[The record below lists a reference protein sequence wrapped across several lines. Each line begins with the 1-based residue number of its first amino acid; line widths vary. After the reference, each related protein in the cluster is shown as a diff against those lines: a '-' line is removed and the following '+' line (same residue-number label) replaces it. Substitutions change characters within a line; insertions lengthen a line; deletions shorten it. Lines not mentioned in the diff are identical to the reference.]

1 VDESASVAGGNFRA
15 IRETNEVVV
24 AIRAELAVE
33 KFTGRNLERLKELS
47 RLDVR
52 QCSSFCFFSREKE
65 KRNATSHTM
74 TKSPSWISLFSD
86 HIWRDGCCRDVSD
99 YATPSEKEEM

>member
-65 KRNATSHTM
+65 KRNAHE
-74 TKSPSWISLFSD
+74 PHDDQISVLDFSVFRP
-86 HIWRDGCCRDVSD
+86 HL
-99 YATPSEKEEM
+99 A